1 MPKNPATSILNNIQE
16 FKKNSENSSLEKK
29 NSLVLKNSMVLN
41 INNYIYFIMPNA
53 DLIQELMKQANLT
66 EDQGNIV
73 SDIFANNF
81 SAGGGAEDMIVNLIA
96 EKLGVDKA
104 RAKDIYTIGVGV
116 LTTTG
121 VLDKIKGIFK
131 R

>member
-29 NSLVLKNSMVLN
+29 NSLVLKNSRVLN

-73 SDIFANNF
+73 SDIFAQNF
-81 SAGGGAEDMIVNLIA
+81 TAGGGAEDVIVNLIA

-104 RAKDIYTIGVGV
+104 RAKDIYAIGVTV

-121 VLDKIKGIFK
+121 ILDKIKGIFK

>member
-73 SDIFANNF
+73 NDIFAQNF
-81 SAGGGAEDMIVNLIA
+81 TPGGGAEDVIVNLIA

-104 RAKDIYTIGVGV
+104 RATDIYAIGVTV

-121 VLDKIKGIFK
+121 ILDKIKGIFK

>member
-73 SDIFANNF
+73 SDIFAQNF
-81 SAGGGAEDMIVNLIA
+81 TPGGGAEDVIVNLIA

-104 RAKDIYTIGVGV
+104 RAKDIYAIGVTV

-121 VLDKIKGIFK
+121 ILDKIKGIFK

>member
-1 MPKNPATSILNNIQE
+1 MKIIHQ
-16 FKKNSENSSLEKK
+16 KKENTL
-29 NSLVLKNSMVLN
+29 LLKNSMVLN
-41 INNYIYFIMPNA
+41 MNNYKYFIMPNA

-73 SDIFANNF
+73 SDIFAQNF
-81 SAGGGAEDMIVNLIA
+81 TPGGGAEDVIVNLIA

-104 RAKDIYTIGVGV
+104 RAKDIYGIGVTV

-121 VLDKIKGIFK
+121 ILDKIKGIFK

>member
-1 MPKNPATSILNNIQE
+1 MNSI
-16 FKKNSENSSLEKK
+16 
-29 NSLVLKNSMVLN
+29 VLN
-41 INNYIYFIMPNA
+41 IKNNIYFIMTNA

-81 SAGGGAEDMIVNLIA
+81 SAGGGAEDVIVNLIA

-104 RAKDIYTIGVGV
+104 RAKDIYAIGMTV
-116 LTTTG
+116 LTSTG
-121 VLDKIKGIFK
+121 ILDKIKGIFK